1 MKIERTTKEIPA
13 KIEITEVFIAN
24 DGTKF
29 YSLLE
34 CLDHENKLKL
44 LEAKKL
50 IKNIY
55 SIELSDLSI
64 LGCMSAKAYYINN
77 KEEFDILY
85 AYAMSNN
92 LESNNLDDSDEYSDA
107 GWYILTWN
115 DGYDYKDYTQ
125 IASLKSIMDEYITF
139 LGQFTKTV
147 I

>member
-13 KIEITEVFIAN
+13 KIEITEVFIAE
-24 DGTKF
+24 DDTRF

-55 SIELSDLSI
+55 SIELSDLSLLSDCI
-64 LGCMSAKAYYINN
+64 SATAYWINN

-92 LESNNLDDSDEYSDA
+92 LDDDSDEYSDA

-115 DGYDYKDYTQ
+115 EGYNYKDYTQ

-139 LGQFTKTV
+139 LGQFIKTV

>member
-1 MKIERTTKEIPA
+1 MKIERTIKEIPA

-29 YSLLE
+29 YSLLD

-50 IKNIY
+50 IKNIE
-55 SIELSDLSI
+55 SVELSDLSI

-92 LESNNLDDSDEYSDA
+92 LDDSDEYSDA

-115 DGYDYKDYTQ
+115 DGHDYKDHTQ
-125 IASLKSIMDEYITF
+125 ISSLKSIMYEYITF

>member
-13 KIEITEVFIAN
+13 KIEITEVFIAE
-24 DGTKF
+24 DGTRF
-29 YSLLE
+29 Y
-34 CLDHENKLKL
+34 DFLKCHNYEKGL
-44 LEAKKL
+44 KAKEL

-55 SIELSDLSI
+55 SIELSDLSLLSDCI
-64 LGCMSAKAYYINN
+64 SATAYWINN

-85 AYAMSNN
+85 AYAM
-92 LESNNLDDSDEYSDA
+92 SNNLDDSDEYSDA

-115 DGYDYKDYTQ
+115 EGYNYKDYTQ
-125 IASLKSIMDEYITF
+125 IASLKSIMNEYITF